1 MKHLLCLLLFISFGT
16 SAQYDVSKNI
26 STYTL
31 QDGFNI
37 YGTASA
43 VFDDLG
49 WLWISGSNL
58 QLLDTDINRRTAII
72 QRFDGS
78 RFQTLSTPKHLGK
91 KPIDIVLV
99 KRTDG
104 CFYAILSYANED
116 KLFVINPNTLHFKE
130 VKLPTN
136 KQNLEIFLFPYK
148 DAILGYFRDA
158 KETHLYKITNELE
171 LIKLKKPIVNK
182 DKNKYPHFSNF
193 IPFDDFYMI
202 SDVRSGVRLYNKNG
216 SLLKTVSNK
225 DLGLTDKKLDYF
237 LGIDTWF
244 KEDDLT
250 YISFRELQ
258 EYYQYNPKK
267 NSWTKTTLLK
277 KANNNITFNGKTN
290 TDLNGNILKQYIV
303 NSQLK
308 LEIHYNK
315 SNTKKVIHS
324 ELKKEAKV
332 VSRNLEEELYV
343 INEGFFYQ
351 YTFKRNNVKTFLEG
365 KSIRAMHQLNNNE
378 ILVATESNGWYLLN
392 LETQLVKP
400 FPLSYNGQ
408 LFIPNSTRGIFEDE
422 TYLWGN
428 NNKGIFSIHKKTKEV
443 ETYVY
448 YPIATSTADENSIF
462 YGTHKNNLIQFD
474 KKTKENIILKNTKNY
489 DIQGI
494 LKVDERIYLTCAEGL
509 LIYENDQ
516 TELHTLNDEKP
527 NNNFFIAIAFH
538 KKYGLL
544 VGNSSGELYQFN
556 TTKKTFQL
564 LYKDL
569 LKASIATILFDDDFI
584 WMNTYNGIVAYNSST
599 KKATRYTMNDGL
611 SFYEAN
617 RYSALKTTEGSFL
630 VGTLQGLNYFNPK
643 TISKKKLDVSLKLSQ
658 VSYFNKKLKKDIS
671 EKIPE
676 KLNALKNI
684 TLSPENKSL
693 NLQFALFGMYDFSK
707 INYRYRLDKRT
718 WINLANKTEIRLLNL
733 AAGNYNLEIEAINL
747 ANKRVGLPIF
757 LTLTVDEFFYKTIW
771 FYLLLLL
778 MLIII
783 GIWYYAEQQKKYQLK
798 TQFAQDLIKEQEN
811 ERKRLSRDLHDGI
824 AQDLMLLKN
833 QLEFKEDSINQKLA
847 ENTLTNLRNVS
858 LGLHPFVLEKFGLT
872 EAINQLVN
880 QLDDSQKIFFDAHLE
895 NIDGYFSKNQQL
907 HIYRIVQEA
916 INNALKYADSPSIK
930 ITLQKKNTAIF
941 VEIKDFGKGFT
952 VSEKANKIDSL
963 GLKTMQERSKM
974 IPAKLTILSEKEQ
987 GTTVQLKYSNV

>member
-1 MKHLLCLLLFISFGT
+1 MKHFFYLLLFISLGT
-16 SAQYDVSKNI
+16 FAQYDISKNVN
-26 STYTL
+26 TYTL
-31 QDGFNI
+31 QDGFNV
-37 YGTASA
+37 YEVVST

-78 RFQTLSTPKHLGK
+78 RFHTLDTPEHLGK
-91 KPIDIVLV
+91 KPINIELV
-99 KRTDG
+99 KKTDG
-104 CFYAILSYANED
+104 HFYVILSYGNED
-116 KLFVINPNTLHFKE
+116 KLFEINSNTLGFKE
-130 VKLPTN
+130 VKLPSN
-136 KQNLEIFLFPYK
+136 KQKLKIYLFPYK
-148 DAILGYFRDA
+148 KDVLGYFRDA

-171 LIKLKKPIVNK
+171 FIKLKKPIVNK

-193 IPFDDFYMI
+193 IPFDDFYLI
-202 SDVRSGVRLYNKNG
+202 SDTRSGVRLYDKNG
-216 SLLKTVSNK
+216 LLLKTVSK
-225 DLGLTDKKLDYF
+225 EDLGLLNKKLDYF
-237 LGIDTWF
+237 LEIDAWF
-244 KEDDLT
+244 KEDNIT
-250 YISFRELQ
+250 YVAFTELQ
-258 EYYQYNPKK
+258 ELYQYNPNK

-277 KANNNITFNGKTN
+277 KANNILFNGKTI
-290 TDLNGNILKQYIV
+290 TDVNENILKQYIF
-303 NSQLK
+303 NSQLQF
-308 LEIHYNK
+308 EIHYAKND
-315 SNTKKVIHS
+315 TKKIIHT
-324 ELKKEAKV
+324 ELKEEAKV
-332 VSRNLEEELYV
+332 VSRNLEKELYV
-343 INEGFFYQ
+343 INDGFFYQ

-378 ILVATESNGWYLLN
+378 IFVATENSGWYLLN
-392 LETQLVKP
+392 LETQLVQ
-400 FPLSYNGQ
+400 SYSLTYYNQ
-408 LFIPNSTRGIFEDE
+408 LFMPNSTRGIFEDD

-428 NNKGIFSIHKKTKEV
+428 NENGIFSIHKKTKKV

-448 YPIATSTADENSIF
+448 YPVATSTADENFIY
-462 YGTHKNNLIQFD
+462 YGTHKHNLMKFD
-474 KKTKENIILKNTKNY
+474 KKTKKNIILKNTQKY

-494 LKVDERIYLTCAEGL
+494 LKVDELIYLTSAEGL
-509 LIYENDQ
+509 LVYENDQ
-516 TELHTLNDEKP
+516 LQLHTINDKKST
-527 NNNFFIAIAFH
+527 NNFFIAIAFH

-544 VGNSSGELYQFN
+544 VGSSLGELYQFN
-556 TTKKTFQL
+556 TTKKIFQL
-564 LYKDL
+564 LYKDP
-569 LKASIATILFDDDFI
+569 LKASIATILFDDNDI
-584 WMNTYNGIVAYNSST
+584 WMNTYNGIIAYNSST

-611 SFYEAN
+611 IFYEAN

-630 VGTLQGLNYFNPK
+630 VGTLQGLSYFNPK
-643 TISKKKLDVSLKLSQ
+643 TIYKKKLDVSLNLTQ

-671 EKIPE
+671 EKIPQ

-693 NLQFALFGMYDFSK
+693 NLQFALFGMYDFNK

-718 WINLANKTEIRLLNL
+718 WINLSNKTEIRLLNL

-747 ANKRVGLPIF
+747 ANKRVGLPIL

-783 GIWYYAEQQKKYQLK
+783 GIWYYIEQQKKYQLK

-833 QLEFKEDSINQKLA
+833 QLEFKEDSTNQKLA

-880 QLDDSQKIFFDAHLE
+880 QLDDSQKTFFDAHLE
-895 NIDGYFSKNQQL
+895 NIDEYFSKNQQL

-930 ITLQKKNTAIF
+930 ITLEKKNFSIF
-941 VEIKDFGKGFT
+941 VEIQDFGKGFT

-963 GLKTMQERSKM
+963 GLKTMEERSKM
-974 IPAKLTILSEKEQ
+974 IPAKFTIISEKEK